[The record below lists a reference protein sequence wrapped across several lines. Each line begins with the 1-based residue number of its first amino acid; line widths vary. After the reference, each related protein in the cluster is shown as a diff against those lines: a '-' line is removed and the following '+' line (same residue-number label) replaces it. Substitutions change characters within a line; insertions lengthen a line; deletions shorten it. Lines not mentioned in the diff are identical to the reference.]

1 MKKQIL
7 TVIGL
12 AALATPAL
20 ASKARLQALGED
32 IYGSAYINDNRN
44 IFLNAANIHN
54 YKDMVTFEWGN
65 SSNITD
71 NISTAPNADGSAN
84 GPKADGGVLLSAG
97 NYVYGIYLGDEGND
111 SSLMR
116 VAGGLA
122 TAAAKEENNIGL
134 FFGGDTGVKW
144 GASFVYSK
152 SENDNATTAIQSVK
166 QEAMRARLGA
176 FINSNLEAFAS
187 INIKNKAE
195 SGTTAVGLLTKGE
208 FEGKL
213 GYRVGAIY
221 NLNDWKAFAT
231 WTKLVGSNE
240 ITDKEQTLSNI
251 EIGAGRSEK
260 LNEKFTLFT
269 KASVVM
275 LNTENESKS
284 DAAGGFSQAAALGN
298 CNFAIENAGAAAS
311 IVSCEEYS
319 RTSLPVVIGME
330 YSATSWLMLRGSV
343 TQAIYGKEKDK
354 DDSRS
359 VNSTTVVAAGASLV
373 FGDMTID
380 GVVGNNTDGST
391 PGNTGTSSGN
401 GQLRTDSLLSRV
413 SMTYRF

>member
-12 AALATPAL
+12 AVLATPAL

-32 IYGSAYINDNRN
+32 IYGSAYIEDNRN

-65 SSNITD
+65 TSSTGAD
-71 NISTAPNADGSAN
+71 NVNA
-84 GPKADGGVLLSAG
+84 PKAEGGVYLSSG
-97 NYVYGIYLGDEGND
+97 NYVYGVHLGDEAND
-111 SSLMR
+111 STLMR
-116 VAGGLA
+116 RAGGLSA
-122 TAAAKEENNIGL
+122 DQAKEENNVGL
-134 FFGGDTGVKW
+134 FFGGDTGLKW
-144 GASFVYSK
+144 GASLVYSK
-152 SENDNATTAIQSVK
+152 SENKEATTAQSGE
-166 QEAMRARLGA
+166 QQAIRARLGA
-176 FINSNLEAFAS
+176 FLNKDLETFAS
-187 INIKNKAE
+187 VNISNKAE
-195 SGTTAVGLLTKGE
+195 NGDGTAE
-208 FEGKL
+208 FKGKL
-213 GYRVGAIY
+213 GYRLGAIY

-260 LNEKFTLFT
+260 LNDKFTLFT
-269 KASVVM
+269 KASYVM
-275 LNTENESKS
+275 LNTENESVTG
-284 DAAGGFSQAAALGN
+284 AAGALGGACGATVN
-298 CNFAIENAGAAAS
+298 AAGASAS
-311 IVSCEEYS
+311 VIACEEYS
-319 RTSLPVVIGME
+319 RNTLPVVIGME